1 MEMKGERLLPVD
13 VDTAW
18 RELNDTEAL
27 KAAVPGCE
35 SLTVTGEGAYDVAVN
50 AAIGPVKARFK
61 GKLQLTDLDPPR
73 AYTVKFD
80 LQGGMAGFS
89 HGQARV
95 ALTAV
100 AARATQMNYEVQAA
114 IGGKLAQIGSRL
126 VDAGAAT
133 MADKFF
139 ASFAAQ
145 LAAKYPPPADAPVT
159 AAPPTPAPAPGF
171 FATLRAFLQRL
182 FGGKS

>member
-13 VDTAW
+13 TETAW

-35 SLTVTGEGAYDVAVN
+35 SLTPAGENAYEVVVN

-61 GKLQLTDLDPPR
+61 GRLQLTDVQPPR
-73 AYTVKFD
+73 AYTLNFD
-80 LQGGMAGFS
+80 LQGGAAGFS
-89 HGQARV
+89 RGQAKV
-95 ALTAV
+95 ALEPAG
-100 AARATQMNYEVQAA
+100 ARETTMRYEVQAS

-139 ASFAAQ
+139 ATFATQLSIKYPRPAGEPAPAAAQ
-145 LAAKYPPPADAPVT
+145 
-159 AAPPTPAPAPGF
+159 PAPGF
-171 FATLRAFLQRL
+171 WAMVWTFLKIL
-182 FGGKS
+182 FGRK